1 MEELKTAVQDLL
13 CNLLI
18 FVLMFVLMFSIT
30 GWWTVTGDK
39 MVTGRVVA
47 KRFDSR
53 PYPHTVVYLVYD
65 RVNGTLTE
73 HSYDVFVSFEGKVEW
88 DSIIIGKRYTFVFGD
103 SFMKMYP
110 KLEKLLEES

>member
-1 MEELKTAVQDLL
+1 MEESKTAVQNLRNLFIFILL
-13 CNLLI
+13 
-18 FVLMFVLMFSIT
+18 FSTIVS
-30 GWWTVTGDK
+30 WTLTGDK

-73 HSYDVFVSFEGKVEW
+73 RSYDVFVSFEGKVEW